1 MKNENENVEIVNAE
15 VIPNQEQPVIIQPTI
30 KPPRV
35 LLEILVF
42 GVHIPGT
49 DVKKSDAYLA
59 ALNLQEQIDKLRGK
73 EKLMV
78 RILWKTQELNNEA
91 QKEIDESMEWL
102 IENSHC
108 KYYTFFY
115 ATNNNEYMPK
125 NHGIEDQYVK
135 NKLNSIKKF
144 EKALSDFKQ
153 SEVNIKKK

>member
-1 MKNENENVEIVNAE
+1 MKEENENVETVTAE
-15 VIPNQEQPVIIQPTI
+15 VIPNLEQPVIIQPTI

-42 GVHIPGT
+42 GIHLPGT
-49 DVKKSDAYLA
+49 DVKKSDGYLA
-59 ALNLQEQIDKLRGK
+59 ALKLQEQIDKLRGK

-78 RILWKTQELNNEA
+78 RILWKTQELNDAA
-91 QKEIDESMEWL
+91 QKEIDESLEWL

-108 KYYTFFY
+108 KYYTFCY
-115 ATNNNEYMPK
+115 VTNNHEYMPK
-125 NHGIEDQYVK
+125 NHGIEDGYVK
-135 NKLNSIKKF
+135 DKLTAIKKF